1 MDNSTLRKMIK
12 DEIKKFT
19 DYSYSKDYGS
29 MEVDASNFFYK
40 NDINKNITSYKN
52 TLAKVESFLASNPN
66 AKKTNAYKEKV
77 GSTRDDVSEL
87 IKSVKHSI
95 KDLND
100 FLLFYKKN
108 NQQWKKEEKEINELL
123 RGERSAEKEERLK
136 QLTGS
141 GSVIGKLFSSLGSYA
156 AADMYDI
163 RNFTEDEINLLKNQ
177 IKKIKKEM
185 K

>member
-1 MDNSTLRKMIK
+1 MNLRQVIRKEVK
-12 DEIKKFT
+12 AVF

-29 MEVDASNFFYK
+29 MNANAINFFYK

-52 TLAKVESFLASNPN
+52 TLAKVESFLASNPD

-77 GSTRDDVSEL
+77 GFTRDDVSEL

-95 KDLND
+95 KDLNN
-100 FLLFYKKN
+100 FFLFYKKN
-108 NQQWKKEEKEINELL
+108 NQQFKKEHKEIEELL
-123 RGERSAEKEERLK
+123 VRGERSAEKEKRLK

-141 GSVIGKLFSSLGSYA
+141 GSAIGKLYSSFGSYA
-156 AADMYDI
+156 AADMFDI
-163 RNFTEDEINLLKNQ
+163 KNITEDEINLLKNQ